1 MSAVNEQEIRTRS
14 IGYKKRKPQQI
25 GQKFLFLF
33 SKRNAFC
40 SFFVTSEV
48 RKLGRNEKVKG
59 LRRLGPE
66 APDPHFLESIYFDGV
81 SDIIG
86 GPSMTAS

>member
-40 SFFVTSEV
+40 FLRNLRGKEV
-48 RKLGRNEKVKG
+48 NTKRKKARGSAGWG
-59 LRRLGPE
+59 LRPQPAETLTFSE
-66 APDPHFLESIYFDGV
+66 A
-81 SDIIG
+81 
-86 GPSMTAS
+86 T